1 MATILITG
9 GTGLV
14 GTRLAQLLSDKGYT
28 VNLLSR
34 SVADIKPPYTKAFYW
49 DVEKQ
54 IMDEA
59 ALANCDY
66 IIHLAGAG
74 IADKP
79 WTAERKKEIIDSRVE
94 SSNLLHTQLKYKPN
108 TVKAVIAASATGYYG
123 AITTDKEFKETDPA
137 ANDFLGQC
145 CLAWEE
151 SVKNIKALGV
161 RTVNVRT
168 GVVLSTKGGALEKIA
183 GLAKFGPVAA
193 VGTGKQAMPWIHID
207 DLCNI
212 YIKAIEDET
221 MHGPYNATAPAKDD
235 SISFTKALGKQ
246 IHRPMLPFPAPAFA
260 IRLMYGEM
268 SVTVLEGSHVD
279 VSKIQAAGYL
289 FKFTDV
295 EAAIKD
301 LYERGI

>member
-14 GTRLAQLLSDKGYT
+14 GTRLAKLLSDKGYT

-34 SVADIKPPYTKAFYW
+34 SVGDVKPPYNKAFYW
-49 DVEKQ
+49 DIEKQ
-54 IMDEA
+54 EMDEA

-79 WTAERKKEIIDSRVE
+79 WTKERKKEIIDSRVE
-94 SSNLLHTQLKYKPN
+94 SSNLLHSQLKYKPN
-108 TVKAVIAASATGYYG
+108 SVKAVIAASATGYYG
-123 AITTDKEFKETDPA
+123 AITTDKLFKETDPA

-151 SVKNIKALGV
+151 SVKNINALGI

-193 VGTGKQAMPWIHID
+193 VGSGKQAMPWIHID
-207 DLCNI
+207 DICDI

-221 MHGPYNATAPAKDD
+221 MQGPYNAIAPAKDD

-246 IHRPMLPFPAPAFA
+246 IHRPMLPIPAPAFA
-260 IRLMYGEM
+260 IRLLYGEM

-279 VSKIQAAGYL
+279 VSKIQAVGYL

-295 EAAIKD
+295 QAAIKD